1 MSGNTL
7 SELRKNRGNF
17 DSLMKAVESIANPSN
32 EKRGDDDRLWKPTV
46 DKAGNGQ
53 AVLRFLPAPAGEELP
68 WVRVFDHGFQGPTGK
83 WYIENSL
90 TTINK
95 NDPVGELN
103 SELWNSGIEANKEI
117 ARKQKRR
124 LSYISNVLVVRDP
137 ANPENEGKVFL
148 YKFGKKI
155 FDKIKDVMQPTFED
169 EDPINPFDLDVGA
182 NFKLRIRQVEGYR
195 NYDKSEFDGAT
206 ALSDSDAEL
215 ERVWGATNSLTAFLD
230 PSNFKSYDELKVKLN
245 TVLTGGARVATAEK
259 VNPLD
264 AEDELFVE
272 TKMMSVPAVRTTE
285 EDSPPWTGTEESDDT
300 MSYFSSL
307 ADD

>member
-1 MSGNTL
+1 MSFNSL
-7 SELRKNRGNF
+7 SDLRKNRGNF
-17 DSLMKAVESIANPSN
+17 DSLMKEVEKIANPTN
-32 EKRGDDDRLWKPTV
+32 ERRGDDDRLWKPSV

-53 AVLRFLPAPAGEELP
+53 AVLRFLPAPPGEELP
-68 WVRVFDHGFQGPTGK
+68 WVRVYDHGFQGPTGK

-95 NDPVGELN
+95 PDPLGELN

-124 LSYISNVLVVRDP
+124 LSYISNVLVVKDP
-137 ANPENEGKVFL
+137 SNPENEGKVFL
-148 YKFGKKI
+148 YKYGKKI

-169 EDPINPFDLDVGA
+169 EKPVNPFDLWEGA

-195 NYDKSEFDGAT
+195 NYDKSEFDGNT
-206 ALSDSDAEL
+206 PLDENEDKL
-215 ERVWGATNSLTAFLD
+215 EAIWKQTHSLAAFLD
-230 PSNFKSYDELKVKLN
+230 PSNFKSYDELKTKLN
-245 TVLTGGARVATAEK
+245 TVLGSGTRVPTAEK

-272 TKMMSVPAVRTTE
+272 TKMKTAAKATE
-285 EDSPPWTGTEESDDT
+285 DTPPWSDDT
-300 MSYFSSL
+300 ADDNMSYFASL

>member
-1 MSGNTL
+1 MSFNSL

-17 DSLMKAVESIANPSN
+17 DSLMKEVEKIANPTN
-32 EKRGDDDRLWKPTV
+32 EKRGDDERLWKPSV

-53 AVLRFLPAPAGEELP
+53 AVLRFLPAPPGEELP
-68 WVRVFDHGFQGPTGK
+68 WVRVYDHGFQGPSGK

-95 NDPVGELN
+95 PDPLGELN

-124 LSYISNVLVVRDP
+124 LSYISNVLVVKDP
-137 ANPENEGKVFL
+137 SNPENEGKVFL
-148 YKFGKKI
+148 YKYGKKI

-169 EDPINPFDLDVGA
+169 EKPVNPFDLWEGA

-195 NYDKSEFDGAT
+195 NYDKSEFDGNT
-206 ALSDSDAEL
+206 PLDENEDKL
-215 ERVWGATNSLTAFLD
+215 EAIWKQTHSLAAFLD
-230 PSNFKSYDELKVKLN
+230 PSNFKSYDELKTKLN
-245 TVLTGGARVATAEK
+245 TVLGSGTRVPTAEK

-272 TKMMSVPAVRTTE
+272 TKMKTAAKTTE
-285 EDSPPWTGTEESDDT
+285 ETPPWNDEKSDDN
-300 MSYFSSL
+300 MSYFASL

>member
-1 MSGNTL
+1 MSSNSL
-7 SELRKNRGNF
+7 SELRKQRGNF
-17 DSLMKAVESIANPSN
+17 DSLMKAVESIANPTT
-32 EKRGDDDRLWKPTV
+32 EKRGDDDRFWKPTV

-68 WVRVFDHGFQGPTGK
+68 WVRVWDHGFQGPSGK

-90 TTINK
+90 TTLNK
-95 NDPVGELN
+95 PDPVGELN
-103 SELWNSGIEANKEI
+103 SELWNSGIESNKEI

-169 EDPINPFDLDVGA
+169 EKPVNPFDLWEGA
-182 NFKLRIRQVEGYR
+182 NFKLRIRQVDGYR

-206 ALSDSDAEL
+206 PLDENEDKL
-215 ERVWGATNSLTAFLD
+215 EEIWGKTHSLAAFLD
-230 PSNFKSYDELKVKLN
+230 PSNFKSYDELKQKLN
-245 TVLTGGARVATAEK
+245 TVLSGVSRVATAEK
-259 VNPLD
+259 SNPLD

-272 TKMMSVPAVRTTE
+272 TKMKSAPAASKASDAVPWK
-285 EDSPPWTGTEESDDT
+285 EDSDDDT

-307 ADD
+307 ADE

>member
-1 MSGNTL
+1 MSSNSL
-7 SELRKNRGNF
+7 SELRKQRGNF
-17 DSLMKAVESIANPSN
+17 DSLMKAVESIANPTT
-32 EKRGDDDRLWKPTV
+32 EKRGDDDRFWKPTV

-68 WVRVFDHGFQGPTGK
+68 WVRVWDHGFQGPTGK

-90 TTINK
+90 TTLNK
-95 NDPVGELN
+95 PDPVGELN

-124 LSYISNVLVVRDP
+124 LTYISNVLVIRDP

-148 YKFGKKI
+148 YKYGKKI

-169 EDPINPFDLDVGA
+169 EQPVNPFDLWEGA

-195 NYDKSEFDGAT
+195 NYDKSEFDGPT
-206 ALSDSDAEL
+206 PLSDDEDKL
-215 ERVWGATNSLTAFLD
+215 EQIWGKTHSLAAFLD
-230 PSNFKSYDELKVKLN
+230 PSNFKSYDELKAKLN
-245 TVLTGGARVATAEK
+245 AVLSGGARVATAEK

-272 TKMMSVPAVRTTE
+272 TKMKSATSTVTD
-285 EDSPPWTGTEESDDT
+285 DSPPWKEDSDDDT

>member
-1 MSGNTL
+1 MSNN
-7 SELRKNRGNF
+7 SFSALRKNSGNF
-17 DSLMKAVESIANPSN
+17 DSLMKAVESIANPTT

-68 WVRVFDHGFQGPTGK
+68 WVRVWDHGFQGPSGK

-90 TTINK
+90 TTLNK
-95 NDPVGELN
+95 PDPVGELN
-103 SELWNSGIEANKEI
+103 SELWNSGIESNKEI

-169 EDPINPFDLDVGA
+169 EKPVNPFDLWEGA
-182 NFKLRIRQVEGYR
+182 NFKLRIRQVDGYR

-206 ALSDSDAEL
+206 PLDENEDKL
-215 ERVWGATNSLTAFLD
+215 EEIWGKTHSLAAFLD
-230 PSNFKSYDELKVKLN
+230 PSNFKSYDELKQKLN
-245 TVLTGGARVATAEK
+245 TVLSGVSRVATAEK
-259 VNPLD
+259 SNPLD

-272 TKMMSVPAVRTTE
+272 TKMKSAPAASKASDTPPWK
-285 EDSPPWTGTEESDDT
+285 EDSDDDT

-307 ADD
+307 ADE